1 MTERERMV
9 YAKLYL
15 EKMAEGINPLNGNP
29 VAPDDLVR
37 DPHIANCLLYVAD
50 IVAAVLENGGTEE
63 QAEPR
68 ERRRRR
74 SEYYIT
80 DEQRSQLQ
88 TASSP
93 VYVSDIAQE
102 LSKFSKENGC
112 KKLTAAKLNLW
123 LLSVGMLEERDIGR
137 ENPAKAATPAGEQ
150 IGIRSEEAIDGKG
163 QPFIRNLYT
172 LPAQQF
178 VLDNLDGILAF
189 LEQE

>member
-1 MTERERMV
+1 MTERERMN

-15 EKMAEGINPLNGNP
+15 EKMADGINPLNGEP

-37 DPHIANCLLYVAD
+37 DPHISNCLMYVAD

-63 QAEPR
+63 QPEPR
-68 ERRRRR
+68 ERRSRR
-74 SEYYIT
+74 SDYYIT

-88 TASSP
+88 VTEEPA
-93 VYVSDIAQE
+93 YVSDIARE

-112 KKLTAAKLNLW
+112 KQLSAAKLNLW

-137 ENPAKAATPAGEQ
+137 GNPAKVATSAGEA
-150 IGIRSEEAIDGKG
+150 IGIRSEDAIDGKG
-163 QPFIRNLYT
+163 QPFFRTLYSKD
-172 LPAQQF
+172 AQQF